1 VKVDSFPFFVY
12 FRMNLFYR
20 GGLFMPLP
28 ILKPEERTARVSAL
42 LRQVDEDVKAQKLDE
57 ALERIRKV
65 YEFDIKNIYA
75 RAYEERILIL
85 MMEKERTVAIRE
97 AKQQAAEQV
106 DQEVK
111 KRLKDFYKQQELETQ
126 KRKQEEKAEQTLE
139 DRARKAS
146 VNEVQEIAHKDITAI
161 ENDTA
166 RKIDELEKRLIAQ
179 IQQTAPRN
187 HSATNADI
195 IRTEYEEKLQQYK
208 ITEEEKKKI
217 QDEAFLKMKEE
228 QKRTQDELIHQMEE
242 ERDALLGRE
251 REKTKQQELDS
262 YCTLMKLM
270 MQLAVP
276 AEMQSSLLQS
286 LKISFSISDTEH
298 MEAEHS
304 VQVSA
309 YVDAVRKLWQSG
321 NPSEEDLIHL
331 KNLQQFFKISDDE
344 HVSITKNVKR
354 ELGMPDDTA
363 VIVVIDDDPSIRKYV
378 DHILKKTYK
387 TVITTATA
395 ETALPEIQKVPPSL
409 IISDVNLGIGMMSG
423 FSFYEK
429 IVAGAYGEKLKSVAF
444 VLMSSLEDDFFV
456 RSAKQMG
463 VKAYLAKPFTRESLE
478 AMVKSALA

>member
-1 VKVDSFPFFVY
+1 
-12 FRMNLFYR
+12 MA
-20 GGLFMPLP
+20 LP
-28 ILKPEERTARVSAL
+28 TLKPEERTARVSAL

-57 ALERIRKV
+57 ALDRIRKV

-75 RAYEERILIL
+75 RAYEERILVL
-85 MMEKERTVAIRE
+85 MMEKERTVVLRE
-97 AKQQAAEQV
+97 AKQHAAEQV

-111 KRLKDFYKQQELETQ
+111 RRLKDFYKQQELESS
-126 KRKQEEKAEQTLE
+126 KRKQEEKTEQTLE

-161 ENDTA
+161 EKDTA
-166 RKIDELEKRLIAQ
+166 RKIEELEMRLTAQ
-179 IQQTAPRN
+179 IQQTASGT
-187 HSATNADI
+187 HSVGTAANADI
-195 IRTEYEEKLQQYK
+195 IRAEYETKLHQYK

-228 QKRTQDELIHQMEE
+228 QKRTQDELMHQMEE
-242 ERDALLGRE
+242 EREALLERE

-262 YCTLMKLM
+262 YRTLMKLM

-298 MEAEHS
+298 MEAERS

-321 NPSEEDLIHL
+321 NPLDEDLMHL

-344 HVSITKNVKR
+344 HVSITKRVKK

-363 VIVVIDDDPSIRKYV
+363 VIMVIDDDPSIRKYV
-378 DHILKKTYK
+378 DHILKKTYN
-387 TVITTATA
+387 TVITAATA
-395 ETALPEIQKVPPSL
+395 ETALPEIQKSAPSL
-409 IISDVNLGIGMMSG
+409 IISDVNLGVGMMSG

-429 IVAGAYGEKLKSVAF
+429 IIAGTYGEGLKSVAF
-444 VLMSSLEDDFFV
+444 VLMSSLEDEFFCTK
-456 RSAKQMG
+456 RQTNG
-463 VKAYLAKPFTRESLE
+463 R
-478 AMVKSALA
+478 